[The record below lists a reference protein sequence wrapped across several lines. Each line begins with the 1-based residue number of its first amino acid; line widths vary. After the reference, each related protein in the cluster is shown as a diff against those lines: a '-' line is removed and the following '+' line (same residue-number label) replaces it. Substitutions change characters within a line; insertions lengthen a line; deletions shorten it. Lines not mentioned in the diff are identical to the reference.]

1 MKAFLGIDVTFNP
14 ENTTQ
19 NDLDGM
25 VLRTHPQ
32 LIEKLDNATC
42 RMGQAL
48 EKSKLP
54 RFFRFI
60 HWLCGSVAAIVGT
73 GVLGALFSGNIING
87 IRNAG
92 WLYLLGLI
100 CFIVWLV
107 LTFLIVKKQDKVL
120 KNSESVRAKTDAETT
135 FDTIL
140 TTLGVPLDS
149 EEIDIFSYKYK
160 CENGNIKIHRDALQS
175 TNFLNYSFR
184 IYKDNENL
192 YLANTKGKY
201 AFPLNSIRT
210 IRTME
215 EDATFPDWHKNESFT
230 DEKYEVYGV
239 YKNKFDVYCAPC
251 YHVLEVVYKGDLMWI
266 YFPNYE
272 ISTIEKLTGLNAWG
286 I

>member
-1 MKAFLGIDVTFNP
+1 MKAFLGIDVTLNP

-19 NDLDGM
+19 NDLEGM

-42 RMGQAL
+42 RMGKAL

-54 RFFRFI
+54 SFVRFI
-60 HWLCGSVAAIVGT
+60 HWLCGIAAAIVGT
-73 GVLGALFSGNIING
+73 GALGALFTGNLIRG
-87 IRNAG
+87 IKNAG
-92 WLYLLGLI
+92 WLYVVGLV
-100 CFIVWLV
+100 CFILWLV
-107 LTFLIVKKQDKVL
+107 LSYFSGKKRNTVL
-120 KNSESVRAKTDAETT
+120 ESSESVQARTDAETT

-140 TTLGVPLDS
+140 TTLGVPLNS
-149 EEIDIFSYKYK
+149 EEIDIFTYKYK
-160 CENGNIKIHRDALQS
+160 LENGNIKIHREAMQS
-175 TNFLNYSFR
+175 TNFLNLSFR

-192 YLANTKGKY
+192 YLANAKGKY

-215 EDATFPDWHKNESFT
+215 EDATFPHWHKSEGFNS
-230 DEKYEVYGV
+230 EKYEVYGI

-251 YHVLEVVYKGDLMWI
+251 YHVLEVVYKGELMWI

-272 ISTIEKLTGLNAWG
+272 ITTIERLTGLSAWG